1 MKKFAIVAIMAI
13 AVATSFTGCGN
24 SNKKSDTGTSKEED
38 SLAYAMGVMES
49 QQMQM
54 ALQQI
59 GVDSTNIDEFLK
71 GIKAGVQNA
80 GDKKK
85 DAYNKGLAIGVSESM
100 RFKQMIYPQL
110 FANDSTKTLPM
121 DKFMEGLTAGM
132 KHKAGKMTPQKA
144 QEVFQRD
151 AKKIQEKYFEKAYG
165 PNKKES
171 EAYMAKVAK
180 MPGVKP
186 LGNGVYYKEVKAGT
200 GKTPTAQDMTK
211 VSYDGKTIDGK
222 TFDKRNN
229 VEMPV
234 SGMIQGWTEALTHM
248 KEGATWEV
256 YIPYDAAYG
265 AQDKG
270 QIKPFSALH
279 FTITL
284 VSVEKA
290 PQGQHGA
297 PQQMPVK
304 VK

>member
-1 MKKFAIVAIMAI
+1 MKKIVIVAVMAI
-13 AVATSFTGCGN
+13 AVGLFSGCGN
-24 SNKKSDTGTSKEED
+24 SNKKSDTGTQKDED
-38 SLAYAMGVMES
+38 SLAYAMGIMES
-49 QQMQM
+49 QQMKM
-54 ALQQI
+54 ALSQL
-59 GVDSTNIDEFLK
+59 GVDSAYIDEFIK
-71 GIKAGVQNA
+71 GVKAGIKNS

-85 DAYNKGLAIGVSESM
+85 DAYNKGLAIGISENM
-100 RFKQMIYPQL
+100 RFKQMVYPQL

-121 DKFMEGLTAGM
+121 DKFMEGFRDGMKGKLTKMNPEKAQMVFQTAG
-132 KHKAGKMTPQKA
+132 T
-144 QEVFQRD
+144 
-151 AKKIQEKYFEKAYG
+151 KIQQRYFEKAYG
-165 PNKKES
+165 ASKK
-171 EAYMAKVAK
+171 ANDAFMAKIARQ
-180 MPGVKP
+180 PGVKS
-186 LGNGVYYKEVKAGT
+186 LGNGVYYKEIKAGN

-211 VSYDGKTIDGK
+211 VSYNGKTIDGK
-222 TFDKRNN
+222 TFDKRDN

-256 YIPYDAAYG
+256 YIPYNAAYG

-290 PQGQHGA
+290 PQGQQGA

>member
-1 MKKFAIVAIMAI
+1 MKKIALVAGMAI
-13 AVATSFTGCGN
+13 AVAATFTSCGN
-24 SNKKSDTGTSKEED
+24 SNKKSDAGSKKEED

-71 GIKAGVQNA
+71 GVKDGVQSA
-80 GDKKK
+80 GDKEK

-100 RFKQMIYPQL
+100 RFKQVIYPQL

-121 DKFMEGLTAGM
+121 DKFMEGLKAGM
-132 KHKAGKMTPQKA
+132 KHKAGAMTPQRA
-144 QEVFQRD
+144 QEVFQRN
-151 AKKIQEKYFEKAYG
+151 AQLVQEHYFEKAYG
-165 PNKKES
+165 ANKKKND
-171 EAYMAKVAK
+171 AYMAKVAK
-180 MPGVKP
+180 MPGVKS

-211 VSYDGKTIDGK
+211 VNYNGQTIDGK
-222 TFDKRNN
+222 TFDKRDNA
-229 VEMPV
+229 EMPV
-234 SGMIQGWTEALTHM
+234 SGMIPGWTLALTHM

-270 QIKPFSALH
+270 PIKPYSALH

-284 VSVEKA
+284 LSVEKN
-290 PQGQHGA
+290 PQAQGA
-297 PQQMPVK
+297 PQQMPVR
-304 VK
+304 